1 MRVPFPSARKTGVAM
16 DFSKHKLNIADI
28 SSKRTLKI
36 AGIVVGIIALSGKTG
51 ATKSLG
57 GLLGR
62 KKSN

>member
-1 MRVPFPSARKTGVAM
+1 M